1 MSNKDFV
8 MSVLEKLPDDASI
21 EAIYDKLDYILAI
34 REGLKDADEG
44 RLIPLDEV
52 EKKIEQWATKSD

>member
-8 MSVLEKLPDDASI
+8 MSIIQQLPDDASI
-21 EAIYDKLDYILAI
+21 EAIYDKLDYILAV

-44 RLIPLDEV
+44 RFVPLEEV
-52 EKKIEQWATKSD
+52 DKKIEQWATGSD